1 MAMIDSLQTA
11 RMFDREKVYT
21 GSDILGAIER
31 AAMTGQYKPAEPA
44 SITVM
49 GDYVAYDMEV
59 TGSRFFR
66 GPSST
71 EKECTGKREASENA
85 TKDHEV
91 DGAAAAF
98 IAAVRLM
105 MDAFDAMNGDDK

>member
-21 GSDILGAIER
+21 GGDIVDALER
-31 AAMTGQYKPAEPA
+31 AAVTGQYKPAEPA

-66 GPSST
+66 RS
-71 EKECTGKREASENA
+71 EHDNKECTCKREVAAESK
-85 TKDHEV
+85 KDKDV
-91 DGAAAAF
+91 GAAAAF
-98 IAAVRLM
+98 IAGFM
-105 MDAFDAMNGDDK
+105 MGAFDAMYGDDK

>member
-21 GSDILGAIER
+21 GGDIVDALER
-31 AAMTGQYKPAEPA
+31 VAMTGQYKPAEPA
-44 SITVM
+44 SITVI
-49 GDYVAYDMEV
+49 GNSVAYDAEV

-66 GPSST
+66 GSFST
-71 EKECTGKREASENA
+71 EKECTCKREVSENA

-91 DGAAAAF
+91 DGAAEAF